1 MATYNLTNGSVAGG
15 ANVTAGTYPDVRN
28 QAYMIEATLDIA
40 KLIRAGAFS
49 AAVNGDIFELLT
61 IPANT
66 LVIAAGARVLTA
78 FTGTSPTV
86 DIDFA
91 AGDDIVD
98 GQSVGSTGFLAGGTN
113 GTTIGT
119 SSPNY
124 TQLVTTA
131 DTIDV
136 KLAVTGNTTAGV
148 LSVFAVVID
157 CNTIQGLTDEV
168 DRDQLA

>member
-1 MATYNLTNGSVAGG
+1 MATYNLTNGSVVGTTKQ
-15 ANVTAGTYPDVRN
+15 TAGTYPDVRN
-28 QAYMIEATLDIA
+28 QAYMIEATLDIP
-40 KLIRAGAFS
+40 KLIAAGAFS
-49 AAVNGDIFELLT
+49 SAATGDIFELLT
-61 IPANT
+61 VPAGS
-66 LVIAAGARVLTA
+66 LVVAAGAEVITA
-78 FTGTSPTV
+78 FNGTTPLV

-98 GQSVGSTGFLAGGTN
+98 GQSVASTGYLAGGSN

-124 TQLVTTA
+124 VQFVTTA

-136 KLAVTGNTTAGV
+136 KLAVTGSVTTGK
-148 LSVFAVVID
+148 LRVFAVIVD
-157 CNTIQGLTDEV
+157 CNSIQSLTDEV